1 MTEMRMVGDRPD
13 YYYHPEALVA
23 AIEDALRNG
32 PPADDD
38 LVPIRRDALTWALMA
53 CRDLRDRRSPR

>member
-1 MTEMRMVGDRPD
+1 MTETRMYGDRPD

-32 PPADDD
+32 PPEETD
-38 LVPIRRDALTWALMA
+38 LVPIRRDVLTWALMA
-53 CRDLRDRRSPR
+53 CRDRRDRQPHR